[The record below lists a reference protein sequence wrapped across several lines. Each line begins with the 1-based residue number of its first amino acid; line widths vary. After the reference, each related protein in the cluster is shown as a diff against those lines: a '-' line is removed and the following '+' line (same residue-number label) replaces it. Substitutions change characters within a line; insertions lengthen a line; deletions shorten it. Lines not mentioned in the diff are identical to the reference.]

1 MTEIK
6 NENIEFNFDLP
17 NINDIL
23 DEKVQINTI
32 FHFGLVQ
39 NVLEEFIKRQNSMYQ
54 KINSLEVKFDSW
66 SLTHDIN
73 VDTDNINKIEIKR
86 DSINREETENE
97 KDENNE
103 NKEIN
108 NINNEEIEG
117 KFKEINKKIKKLEMI
132 NKELAQRIVVNNNEN
147 SEKMTNFIE
156 TSEDKIKQ
164 LNSNFKNVESKVK
177 EKERVINNQTNKM
190 NQLLKKM
197 ELIETTTE
205 ENTKKIKTMS
215 TDLFNLQRL
224 KMEDLVNEFY
234 SYKSKNDKS
243 IKDLKKLIEENDK
256 FKNNLSL
263 NNPQDPNNPNGN
275 VNVISAVDESHLKE
289 MASELK
295 NYINKNISETNKL
308 LKKSIDDLNIS
319 KINQDISNIQKE
331 LKDKLTQKSLTNMNI
346 RLEDFETKIIEFNS
360 QISDFKQTFDHHKEH
375 IGKIDKN
382 FEFLSMQMNT
392 LIQKETQK
400 EKKSNDFLSDEGI
413 KLFVKKDLYE
423 EDMTKIL
430 KKIEKI
436 FLFQQEYL
444 AKITSVEK
452 RMKLFITDKEIKNI
466 EHYTLNMIQE
476 FKINAIKKFMDKKE
490 AMKSF
495 KLIGL
500 QIQNINEYLN
510 LSNNNT
516 ISYDRV
522 LINNT
527 KGGYFCPSCD
537 NKLSANQS
545 LNQSNEYVANKKK
558 EKHGGISYRMGQG
571 FSHMLQLINS
581 DLMKSAEK
589 INDDLSMKVDDN
601 NNNDI
606 THDKSYLDNKSLP
619 RLNSQKS
626 FTIFNGETKNNELD
640 TTNNNI
646 SGHYNENINIFKTL
660 RNNSIDNLVNRKSDI
675 KHKLF
680 RKIEKNM
687 DSRGNNNQI
696 ILNKLKK

>member
-17 NINDIL
+17 NISDIL

-86 DSINREETENE
+86 YNINREETENE

-103 NKEIN
+103 NN
-108 NINNEEIEG
+108 NINNVEIEG

-224 KMEDLVNEFY
+224 KMEELVNEFY
-234 SYKSKNDKS
+234 SYKNKNDKS
-243 IKDLKKLIEENDK
+243 IKDLKKLVEENDK
-256 FKNNLSL
+256 FKNNLLL

-319 KINQDISNIQKE
+319 KINQDISNI
-331 LKDKLTQKSLTNMNI
+331 
-346 RLEDFETKIIEFNS
+346 
-360 QISDFKQTFDHHKEH
+360 
-375 IGKIDKN
+375 
-382 FEFLSMQMNT
+382 
-392 LIQKETQK
+392 
-400 EKKSNDFLSDEGI
+400 
-413 KLFVKKDLYE
+413 
-423 EDMTKIL
+423 
-430 KKIEKI
+430 
-436 FLFQQEYL
+436 
-444 AKITSVEK
+444 
-452 RMKLFITDKEIKNI
+452 
-466 EHYTLNMIQE
+466 
-476 FKINAIKKFMDKKE
+476 KKE
-490 AMKSF
+490 
-495 KLIGL
+495 
-500 QIQNINEYLN
+500 
-510 LSNNNT
+510 
-516 ISYDRV
+516 
-522 LINNT
+522 
-527 KGGYFCPSCD
+527 
-537 NKLSANQS
+537 
-545 LNQSNEYVANKKK
+545 
-558 EKHGGISYRMGQG
+558 
-571 FSHMLQLINS
+571 
-581 DLMKSAEK
+581 
-589 INDDLSMKVDDN
+589 
-601 NNNDI
+601 
-606 THDKSYLDNKSLP
+606 
-619 RLNSQKS
+619 
-626 FTIFNGETKNNELD
+626 
-640 TTNNNI
+640 
-646 SGHYNENINIFKTL
+646 
-660 RNNSIDNLVNRKSDI
+660 
-675 KHKLF
+675 
-680 RKIEKNM
+680 
-687 DSRGNNNQI
+687 
-696 ILNKLKK
+696 